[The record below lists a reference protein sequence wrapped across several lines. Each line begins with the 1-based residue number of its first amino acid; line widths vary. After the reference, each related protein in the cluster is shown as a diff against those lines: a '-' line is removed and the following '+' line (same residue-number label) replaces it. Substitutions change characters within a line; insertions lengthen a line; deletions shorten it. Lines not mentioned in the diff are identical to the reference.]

1 VIPLPRAWLLTSAL
15 LVGTAVGLV
24 AGIAST
30 LLVKA
35 VHPQA
40 FGQAIGLT
48 GRGGTIVFNGLPPGD
63 FPAPIFD
70 IVLKGLTIRGSI
82 VGTRQDM
89 AEALDFYARG
99 LIHPTVASAGLDDIN
114 EVFGRKARPDRRPH
128 RHRLPP
134 GTTFA
139 IGLTDDA
146 DCATTA
152 QLPCLDRHRA
162 CPRRDS
168 ASDHR
173 SPKEI
178 RTFDRDAGAVRCRAV
193 ELVARDALTRGTLTT
208 WATSSATM
216 ANRSKGCRPSAA
228 RVATRRSALNS
239 SLSTRRSV
247 TSLATPYTT
256 ASLAIFPGPARR
268 RQTPR

>member
-1 VIPLPRAWLLTSAL
+1 MTQTAPPLLNFP
-15 LVGTAVGLV
+15 V
-24 AGIAST
+24 ST
-30 LLVKA
+30 
-35 VHPQA
+35 
-40 FGQAIGLT
+40 
-48 GRGGTIVFNGLPPGD
+48 
-63 FPAPIFD
+63 
-70 IVLKGLTIRGSI
+70 
-82 VGTRQDM
+82 
-89 AEALDFYARG
+89 E
-99 LIHPTVASAGLDDIN
+99 
-114 EVFGRKARPDRRPH
+114 
-128 RHRLPP
+128 
-134 GTTFA
+134 
-139 IGLTDDA
+139 
-146 DCATTA
+146 
-152 QLPCLDRHRA
+152 HRA

-178 RTFDRDAGAVRCRAV
+178 RTFDRDAGAVCCRAV

-216 ANRSKGCRPSAA
+216 ANRSKGCTPSAA

-268 RQTPR
+268 RQTPRWEAAPQLRPPLHRRRIGYQHPSGRGPSQRFLQHRARAHWLIEVNSKFLSPHASALHARLVLDGQPPSRPRRPSGRPLCRGSLSATEQVARCQTAMLAGSRPGSTHC